1 MGLSRESEEGAGSVS
16 GGCVTEMLGQRKRVG
31 IRICAAAM
39 AVLVIYVV
47 PGLAQAGA
55 DSASTHEFKIKAA
68 FIYNF
73 LMFVD
78 GCKFQQ
84 GAGESGVTD
93 PNNDKMILIG
103 VMGKNLF
110 EDAFVALENRRIN
123 EKKVTVH
130 YLKGLSELNSQDK
143 KVTIHPDIE
152 SIRKCDVLFICS
164 SEGQYISD
172 ILGPIRTENILTIAD
187 TQGFLEKGGIIN
199 FLTEED
205 RVRFD
210 VNTAAAKRAKL
221 AFRAKLLR
229 LAKRVLEE
237 DSIGAM

>member
-1 MGLSRESEEGAGSVS
+1 
-16 GGCVTEMLGQRKRVG
+16 
-31 IRICAAAM
+31 M
-39 AVLVIYVV
+39 AVLVIHAV

-55 DSASTHEFKIKAA
+55 DSASTHEYKVKAA

-93 PNNDKMILIG
+93 PNNDKLILIG
-103 VMGKNLF
+103 VMGKNPF
-110 EDAFVALENRRIN
+110 EEAFVALESRRIN

-172 ILGPIRTENILTIAD
+172 ILGPIRSENILTIAD
-187 TQGFLEKGGIIN
+187 MQGFLEKGGIIN
-199 FLTEED
+199 FLTEENK
-205 RVRFD
+205 VCFE
-210 VNTAAAKRAKL
+210 RAKL
-221 AFRAKLLR
+221 AVRSKLLR
-229 LAKRVLEE
+229 LAKRILEE
-237 DSIGAM
+237 DSVGAM